1 MSSDHSNTI
10 EGVELDTEDLLDKN
24 TGKDVIV
31 NEISLLVSAEQGKGV
46 NTAGDLI
53 ASACAH
59 MGLYV
64 FQNIE
69 YHSNIVGKN
78 SYTRLLLS
86 ENPVCSHHDKSDVA
100 ILLGADAMVHALDK
114 VKAGGAVIYNTEDTK
129 KHFVPQVEADAALE
143 KIESKDIISYGIPA
157 GTLIRKIS
165 NAKEIKPA
173 VLSKMVNIML
183 VGATYAVLGAEIEM
197 VYKAIDY
204 FFSKK
209 PKLIPS
215 NKEAAKLG
223 FDYIKDNF
231 SSPFPLKIK
240 DITEKIR
247 KDDHRL
253 VMKGTDAMALG
264 AINAGMLFYVYY
276 PITPA
281 SDTGDLLDALKY
293 KANILVEQAEDEIAA
308 MSSAVG
314 AGRAGVRA
322 MCGTSG
328 PGFDLKTEAL
338 GMAIMNEDPVVILLA
353 QRPGPSTGLP
363 TRGDQSDLLLS
374 LFSSHGG
381 AERIVMMPGDVEE
394 IFYMSQEAFNHA
406 DVYQM
411 PVVFVTDKHLMNSA
425 ETVAP
430 FDLNRIPIERGQ
442 ILTQEDFDSGKI
454 SDYKR
459 YEFTENGISPRSLP
473 GIEGGQYNSSTDEHT
488 EYGIITDDADNRVA
502 FNNKRF
508 KKLEQA
514 DKDIS
519 TDNRVEVYGD
529 DGADISVVA
538 WGGTKGPI
546 LDGMKL
552 MQKEGYSVNFIQI
565 KYASPFPA
573 KTVREFLDK
582 ADRAVI
588 IEENRMS
595 LVSEDGTFV
604 KRGQMETL
612 IRMQTGYTFKRRI
625 LKENARPFSMEEI
638 RDYLWQFISDDDL
651 ESINGDRV

>member
-1 MSSDHSNTI
+1 MSGDHSNTM
-10 EGVELDTEDLLDKN
+10 EGVEIDTDSLLDKDN
-24 TGKDVIV
+24 GKDVVV

-53 ASACAH
+53 TSACAH

-78 SYTRLLLS
+78 SYTRLLIS
-86 ENPVCSHHDKSDVA
+86 ENPVCSHHDRSDIA
-100 ILLGADAMVHALDK
+100 ILLGADAMVHVLDK
-114 VKAGGAVIYNTEDTK
+114 IKKGGAVIYNTEDVK
-129 KHFVPQVEADAALE
+129 SHFVSQEGTDAAVK
-143 KIESKDIISYGIPA
+143 KIQSREISSYGIPA
-157 GTLIRKIS
+157 GTLIRTIS
-165 NAKEIKPA
+165 NANEIKPA

-183 VGATYAVLGAEIEM
+183 VGATYAVLGAEIDM
-197 VYKAIDY
+197 VYKSIEY
-204 FFSKK
+204 FFSNK

-231 SSPFPLKIK
+231 SAPFPLKLV
-240 DITEKIR
+240 DISDKVDPDE
-247 KDDHRL
+247 HRL
-253 VMKGTDAMALG
+253 VLKGTDAIALG

-276 PITPA
+276 PITPV
-281 SDTGDLLDALKY
+281 SDAGDLLDALKY

-381 AERIVMMPGDVEE
+381 AERIVMMPGDVED

-411 PVVFVTDKHLMNSA
+411 PVIFVTDKHLMNSA

-430 FDLNRIPIERGQ
+430 FDLDRIPI
-442 ILTQEDFDSGKI
+442 
-454 SDYKR
+454 
-459 YEFTENGISPRSLP
+459 
-473 GIEGGQYNSSTDEHT
+473 
-488 EYGIITDDADNRVA
+488 
-502 FNNKRF
+502 
-508 KKLEQA
+508 
-514 DKDIS
+514 
-519 TDNRVEVYGD
+519 
-529 DGADISVVA
+529 
-538 WGGTKGPI
+538 
-546 LDGMKL
+546 
-552 MQKEGYSVNFIQI
+552 
-565 KYASPFPA
+565 
-573 KTVREFLDK
+573 
-582 ADRAVI
+582 
-588 IEENRMS
+588 
-595 LVSEDGTFV
+595 
-604 KRGQMETL
+604 
-612 IRMQTGYTFKRRI
+612 
-625 LKENARPFSMEEI
+625 
-638 RDYLWQFISDDDL
+638 
-651 ESINGDRV
+651 